1 MPVYFFNI
9 YGREQTED
17 DVGTDCADLAEV
29 RTEAV
34 ETLKE
39 YARSNLLAEADVAA
53 LTINVVDEEKR
64 TVMIVSLSASVLT
77 VEGSSALQE
86 ER

>member
-1 MPVYFFNI
+1 MPLYFFNI

-17 DVGTDCADLAEV
+17 DVGTDCGNLTEI

-39 YARSNLLAEADVAA
+39 YARGNLLNEADVAA
-53 LTINVVDEEKR
+53 LTINVVDEEKKR
-64 TVMIVSLSASVLT
+64 
-77 VEGSSALQE
+77 
-86 ER
+86 